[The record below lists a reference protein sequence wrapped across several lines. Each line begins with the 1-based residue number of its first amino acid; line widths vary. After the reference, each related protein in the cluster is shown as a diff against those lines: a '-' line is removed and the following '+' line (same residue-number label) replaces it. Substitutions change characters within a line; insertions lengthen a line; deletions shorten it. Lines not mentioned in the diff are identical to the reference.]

1 MSNSWFRGF
10 LVLRGGIPMVAYLQ
24 GSVWLS
30 DASEIG
36 TFVFGAIAEPH
47 VGGLNLRV
55 QDPRCLLHTH
65 KSPIDRWPT

>member
-1 MSNSWFRGF
+1 
-10 LVLRGGIPMVAYLQ
+10 MVAYLQ